1 LGICAALSSPL
12 DLRQGGFLRSC
23 ETELVSEGNPLIAL
37 LAFALG
43 YFYPGTGW
51 NWLGWIGVVPI
62 LTAVAGWC
70 PVYSMLGISTCPR
83 QA

>member
-1 LGICAALSSPL
+1 LPDRIVRIALG
-12 DLRQGGFLRSC
+12 
-23 ETELVSEGNPLIAL
+23 VAL

-43 YFYPGTGW
+43 YLYPGKGW

-70 PVYSMLGISTCPR
+70 PLYSILGISTCLR
-83 QA
+83 RA